1 MSRVVSWQSGAEVL
15 RSNTRRDGA
24 FDTPALLRFF
34 PCVGEDAHGTA
45 EHEQTSGQRRGE
57 TKFGIDDGGCAVN
70 IYGYRRKRG
79 LNGSGRGEMVAGH
92 DTIASGIVHKRQKGC
107 RPRINSME
115 AVPETGNVGGLRPP
129 FGENFACRRLEI
141 AAAVMEMVADFGEQ
155 LDALLSG
162 AAVGVS
168 EHVDTGGDG
177 AVEADAACGRHAGGG
192 NRRCVRPV
200 VNGGNQCRLKEGCL
214 AGLGWRSSQH
224 EPDDVDETGFAD
236 QLLDG
241 NAAQLDD
248 AGLNAGHGGRPP
260 VLNLRHDAN
269 SLYVHGCA
277 DSALCSPRRGG
288 GEVGCSGSPSKSTPL
303 LPITK
308 IARVAVAAT
317 SPAAS

>member
-1 MSRVVSWQSGAEVL
+1 MPTER
-15 RSNTRRDGA
+15 
-24 FDTPALLRFF
+24 P
-34 PCVGEDAHGTA
+34 

-168 EHVDTGGDG
+168 EHVTPVATALLRPTPHVAAMRAAAIDG
-177 AVEADAACGRHAGGG
+177 ACG
-192 NRRCVRPV
+192 P
-200 VNGGNQCRLKEGCL
+200 
-214 AGLGWRSSQH
+214 W
-224 EPDDVDETGFAD
+224 
-236 QLLDG
+236 
-241 NAAQLDD
+241 
-248 AGLNAGHGGRPP
+248 
-260 VLNLRHDAN
+260 
-269 SLYVHGCA
+269 
-277 DSALCSPRRGG
+277 
-288 GEVGCSGSPSKSTPL
+288 ST
-303 LPITK
+303 
-308 IARVAVAAT
+308 AAT
-317 SPAAS
+317 SAASRRVAWRGSGGVPRSMSQMMSTRPALPISSWTECRATR